1 MSTFVEEL
9 AERSQ
14 KESKVRAV
22 LKRSLAFDP
31 GTYPS
36 AFPYIE
42 HRLKSDDGEWK
53 RKVYYLVAGL
63 WAMYWRDR
71 NSGAGQSLANVC
83 RMLYWANDQS
93 SSIERRF
100 ITLIDAD
107 SEQLPYRLRQM
118 VSLLKEYE
126 IDFNNLSKD
135 LLSWD
140 HPDKFIQIRWAR
152 EFYNQT
158 AEENNKNNETEVT
171 NEENAQ

>member
-9 AERSQ
+9 AERSRE
-14 KESKVRAV
+14 ESKVRAV

-31 GTYPS
+31 GVYS
-36 AFPYIE
+36 AAFPYVE

-63 WAMYWRDR
+63 WAMHWRDR
-71 NSGAGQSLANVC
+71 SGGMQSIASAC
-83 RMLYWANDQS
+83 RMLYWASDQS
-93 SSIERRF
+93 PSIERRF
-100 ITLIDAD
+100 IALIDSD
-107 SEQLPYRLRQM
+107 EEQLPYRLRQM
-118 VSLLKEYE
+118 TALLKEYE

-135 LLSWD
+135 LLSWN

-158 AEENNKNNETEVT
+158 AEKNEETEMT
-171 NEENAQ
+171 NKENEQ

>member
-1 MSTFVEEL
+1 MSTLIEEL
-9 AERSQ
+9 ADRSRE
-14 KESKVRAV
+14 ESKVRAV

-31 GTYPS
+31 GTYPA
-36 AFPYIE
+36 AFPYVE
-42 HRLKSDDGEWK
+42 HRLKNDDGEWR

-63 WAMYWRDR
+63 WAMHWRDR
-71 NSGAGQSLANVC
+71 NSDTGQSLANAC

-93 SSIERRF
+93 PSIERRF

-107 SEQLPYRLRQM
+107 SEQLLYRLRQM
-118 VSLLKEYE
+118 VALLKEYE

-135 LLSWD
+135 LLSWN

-158 AEENNKNNETEVT
+158 AEKNEATETTNK
-171 NEENAQ
+171 ENAQ